1 MSGKFQQQLT
11 GGHPNSLGNT
21 LEVVD
26 EVLKN
31 PSMLEELYQCYFCHD
46 EVVRLR
52 TSNALKRICK
62 QHPLWLQPYI
72 DGFLNDVSLIDQAST
87 QWTLA
92 TLFDLLDQHMS
103 DQQKEIALSH
113 LKSNLQHHQDWI
125 VLNTTMDTLG
135 KWALQDSGLRK
146 WMHVHLKRLCNDKRK
161 SVAGKATKTMTKLKL
176 K

>member
-1 MSGKFQQQLT
+1 MSGQFQQKLT

-26 EVLKN
+26 EVLN
-31 PSMLEELYQCYFCHD
+31 DPSLLEELYQCYFCHD

-62 QHPLWLQPYI
+62 LHPQWLHPYI
-72 DGFLNDVSLIDQAST
+72 DRFLNDVILIDQAST
-87 QWTLA
+87 QWTMA
-92 TLFDLLDQHMS
+92 TLFDLLDQYMS
-103 DQQKEIALSH
+103 QHQQQKALAH

-135 KWALQDSGLRK
+135 KWALQNEDLRK
-146 WMHVHLKRLCNDKRK
+146 WMEVHLDRLSKDNRK
-161 SVAGKATKTMTKLKL
+161 SVAGKALKITAKLKL